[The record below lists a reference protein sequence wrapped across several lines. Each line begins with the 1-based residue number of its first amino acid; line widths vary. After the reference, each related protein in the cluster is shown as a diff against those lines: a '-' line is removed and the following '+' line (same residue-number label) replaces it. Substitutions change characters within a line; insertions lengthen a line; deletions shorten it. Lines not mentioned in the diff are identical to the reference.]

1 MRGQRGD
8 WASVPVQVPPIT
20 PGGEPLGRVPGHY
33 EGQRCVSRQRWV
45 LAASSER
52 AAAGLCGA
60 GVRTPHL
67 ATPGGPRCPGWARE
81 DFGNAPQ
88 CGRGGGG
95 RAHRLGGSRAI
106 GSSGG
111 SFCWHRGPGA
121 APSPPAPRGPDRV
134 DPQSTARKTR
144 LLSEDAGSCRRPRR
158 QRGGT
163 ASPRV
168 TC

>member
-20 PGGEPLGRVPGHY
+20 PGGEPLGHVPGPY

-67 ATPGGPRCPGWARE
+67 ATQVGPGVLAGPERTLGTHPSA
-81 DFGNAPQ
+81 
-88 CGRGGGG
+88 GGGEEAG
-95 RAHRLGGSRAI
+95 LTVS
-106 GSSGG
+106 
-111 SFCWHRGPGA
+111 A
-121 APSPPAPRGPDRV
+121 AAEP
-134 DPQSTARKTR
+134 
-144 LLSEDAGSCRRPRR
+144 
-158 QRGGT
+158 
-163 ASPRV
+163 
-168 TC
+168 